1 MPGIESKGQREKL
14 AMSRGGNGVEVVAAA
29 HGQEG
34 SGRREPAISRGA
46 GEDLKVNPTPT
57 PTKSSVCFVAVF
69 QLEDMTL
76 PVKMFTF

>member
-1 MPGIESKGQREKL
+1 MAI
-14 AMSRGGNGVEVVAAA
+14 SRGGNGVEVVAAA

-57 PTKSSVCFVAVF
+57 PHQILRMLCCRISVGRHDSACQDVHV
-69 QLEDMTL
+69 LELDT
-76 PVKMFTF
+76 VTRY